1 MATQVT
7 DTGQVLSHHLQALG
21 GGEPFDARR
30 VEGEV
35 AYIIWHAK
43 CASADIVFGTDTFIV
58 RYGKIAVQTFA
69 VKIEPR

>member
-1 MATQVT
+1 
-7 DTGQVLSHHLQALG
+7 
-21 GGEPFDARR
+21 

-43 CASADIVFGTDTFIV
+43 CASADIVFGTDTFII
-58 RYGKIAVQTFA
+58 RDGKIAVQTFA